1 MHAIAEAHADTRTDV
16 STAAAVRDSSCN
28 MPCPLQAI
36 YHGKP
41 VVGMPMLG
49 DQASNADRVVAKV
62 RPLCLRFPGGKL
74 AV

>member
-1 MHAIAEAHADTRTDV
+1 MV
-16 STAAAVRDSSCN
+16 N
-28 MPCPLQAI
+28 MLCLLQAI

-62 RPLCLRFPGGKL
+62 CVLAFASLEACNDMISCSKSVQLLGLPLE
-74 AV
+74 

>member
-1 MHAIAEAHADTRTDV
+1 
-16 STAAAVRDSSCN
+16 

-74 AV
+74 AVWQNCMP

>member
-1 MHAIAEAHADTRTDV
+1 M
-16 STAAAVRDSSCN
+16 
-28 MPCPLQAI
+28 QAI

-62 RPLCLRFPGGKL
+62 CVFAFASLQACNDKTS
-74 AV
+74 